1 MTPLEEA
8 LATRTIGHSFFS
20 LSTPQHIITRLASYI
35 YHHDNTDVPVAAVQL
50 LTRLASVSIS
60 VLCHYD
66 FNSLLQVA
74 PMSMFSCL
82 GQEALALRDN
92 FVNRLSARTEVR
104 SV

>member
-60 VLCHYD
+60 VLFHYAL
-66 FNSLLQVA
+66 NSLYYRLLQCQC
-74 PMSMFSCL
+74 FH
-82 GQEALALRDN
+82 ALVKRHLH
-92 FVNRLSARTEVR
+92 
-104 SV
+104 

>member
-20 LSTPQHIITRLASYI
+20 MSTPQHIITRLASYI

-60 VLCHYD
+60 VPLC
-66 FNSLLQVA
+66 FQFIITGCSNVNVFMPWSRGTCIERQLCQS
-74 PMSMFSCL
+74 PFS
-82 GQEALALRDN
+82 
-92 FVNRLSARTEVR
+92 
-104 SV
+104 